1 MADKKI
7 SQLTSAAT
15 PLAGTEVLP
24 IVQSGSTVKVPVSNL
39 TSGRAVA
46 TGNLTTTGT
55 ATISSNAAIGTTTL
69 NVNANRNTLV
79 LQGAWG
85 GQVDINVGAT
95 NHAQFGS
102 DNFDTGVSCRLQSI
116 DNIVLKVN
124 GGTAVGY
131 FTPNGFAPTA
141 GKGIDFSAS
150 THAAG
155 MTSQLLNDYEEG
167 TWTPNQGG
175 GLTVTGTFS
184 STGRYTRVGNQVT
197 ITGSLSGSGS
207 IALAGPGV
215 IFTNI
220 PYAVAGPASGCMNS
234 SSLTSSGT
242 LTIVSGTTVFGNTSP
257 AVSTIYFAMTYLV

>member
-1 MADKKI
+1 LGIGA
-7 SQLTSAAT
+7 SGAANLNFYT
-15 PLAGTEVLP
+15 GSIRAFYIDTNQNLV
-24 IVQSGSTVKVPVSNL
+24 VQ
-39 TSGRAVA
+39 
-46 TGNLTTTGT
+46 
-55 ATISSNAAIGTTTL
+55 
-69 NVNANRNTLV
+69 
-79 LQGAWG
+79 
-85 GQVDINVGAT
+85 
-95 NHAQFGS
+95 
-102 DNFDTGVSCRLQSI
+102 
-116 DNIVLKVN
+116 
-124 GGTAVGY
+124 
-131 FTPNGFAPTA
+131 TA
-141 GKGIDFSAS
+141 GKGIDFSAN

-155 MTSQLLNDYEEG
+155 MTSELLNDYEEG

-175 GLTVTGTFS
+175 GLTVSGTFS